1 MKRAL
6 KSLFPAL
13 IILFSTQH
21 LTAQDKIPVELKPI
35 RVSVGILEPSVI
47 AEFRLTDRQS
57 FAATGGVTFAFSE
70 SDGYVFPFVRGSF
83 RHYYDRK
90 RVKKS
95 NLRTNSGNF
104 VTLQGGYYFE
114 SFNDDV
120 IATSLDNYFFI
131 GPAWGIQRNYNSGI
145 HLSLSLGF
153 GYGNGSN
160 SNGSIAST
168 GHFTFGFT
176 FN

>member
-1 MKRAL
+1 MDT
-6 KSLFPAL
+6 S
-13 IILFSTQH
+13 
-21 LTAQDKIPVELKPI
+21 
-35 RVSVGILEPSVI
+35 
-47 AEFRLTDRQS
+47 
-57 FAATGGVTFAFSE
+57 
-70 SDGYVFPFVRGSF
+70 FPFLRGSF

-104 VTLQGGYYFE
+104 VTLQGGYYLDALGDN
-114 SFNDDV
+114 S
-120 IATSLDNYFFI
+120 IATIDYFI

-145 HLSLSLGF
+145 HLSLSLGL
-153 GYGNGSN
+153 GYGDGKNVNG
-160 SNGSIAST
+160 GVTGT

>member
-1 MKRAL
+1 MKTHIRLLVAG
-6 KSLFPAL
+6 L
-13 IILFSTQH
+13 ICLSAFQLS
-21 LTAQDKIPVELKPI
+21 TAQDRIPVELKPI
-35 RVSVGILEPSVI
+35 RFSVGLLEPSVL
-47 AEFRLTDRQS
+47 AEFKVGERQS
-57 FAATGGVTFAFSE
+57 VVATGGITLAFGN
-70 SDGYVFPFVRGSF
+70 DNAYVFPFVRGSF

-104 VTLQGGYYFE
+104 VTLNTGYYFGALE
-114 SFNDDV
+114 DV
-120 IATSLDNYFFI
+120 ATSLDNYFFI

-153 GYGNGSN
+153 GYGNGQN
-160 SNGSIAST
+160 TTAGLAST